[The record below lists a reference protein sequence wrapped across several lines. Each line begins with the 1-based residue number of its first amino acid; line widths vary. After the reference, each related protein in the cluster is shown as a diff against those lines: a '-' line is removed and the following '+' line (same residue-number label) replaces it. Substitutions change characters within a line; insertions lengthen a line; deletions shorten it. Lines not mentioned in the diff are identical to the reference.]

1 MIDPGDDAIDGDDE
15 ADLRALMQAA
25 GRRPEPP
32 PAAAA
37 EVQAAVAAQW
47 RATVAER
54 QTRRRSVSWLAAAA
68 SIAAVGV
75 GTWLV
80 ASRMPAPAEI
90 ATVAR
95 LEGPVEIRHDSATA
109 WQPLRGLARLRPGD
123 EVRTSAA
130 GRVALRRPDGLEV
143 RLDVAT
149 TLRVIDEDEAALD
162 AGRLYVD
169 AGAGAG
175 GHDFVVS
182 TPQGDVRHL
191 GTQYGAAVA
200 AGAIEIAVREGR
212 IAIERGASP
221 VLAQAG
227 ESVRIAADGTV
238 ARRAVDPYG
247 AEWRWT
253 QAVVPEFA
261 IEGRSLDEF
270 LTWAARETGHR
281 LVYGSIEAAHA
292 AESTELKGSVAG
304 LEPEA
309 AVAAVLTT
317 TPQLRHRFAGPQL
330 RVERVVP

>member
-1 MIDPGDDAIDGDDE
+1 MNDPGDDAIDDDE
-15 ADLRALMQAA
+15 ADLRTLMQAV
-25 GRRPEPP
+25 GRRPQPP
-32 PAAAA
+32 PADAA
-37 EVQAAVAAQW
+37 EVRAAVATQW
-47 RATVAER
+47 RTTVAAHR
-54 QTRRRSVSWLAAAA
+54 ARRRGVSWLAAAA
-68 SIAAVGV
+68 SIAAVGA

-80 ASRMPAPAEI
+80 VSRMPAPAQV

-95 LEGPVEIRHDSATA
+95 LEGRVEVRHDSATA
-109 WQPLRGLARLRPGD
+109 WQPMRGLERLRPGD

-130 GRVALRRPDGLEV
+130 GRVALQRPDGLEV

-149 TLRVIDEDEAALD
+149 TLQLIDEDEAGLD

-175 GHDFVVS
+175 GRDFVVS
-182 TPQGDVRHL
+182 TLQGDVRHL
-191 GTQYGAAVA
+191 GTQYSAAVV
-200 AGAIEIAVREGR
+200 AGAIEVAVREGS

-221 VLAQAG
+221 VVAQAG
-227 ESVRIAADGTV
+227 ESVRVAADGTV

-253 QAVVPEFA
+253 QTVVPEFA

-270 LTWAARETGHR
+270 LAWAARETGHR

-292 AESTELKGSVAG
+292 AETTELKGSVAG

-330 RVERVVP
+330 RVERVVR